1 MSKNGYAY
9 VLLVGSVDTP
19 QSILK
24 DLCIAFDKH
33 SNFDS
38 CFSGVG
44 IMEGRGSLGAGAPLY
59 ILVLTFYILLSQ
71 FHGAFNVGRP

>member
-24 DLCIAFDKH
+24 DLSIAFDKH

-44 IMEGRGSLGAGAPLY
+44 IIGGGWGGLGAGVH
-59 ILVLTFYILLSQ
+59 ILVLTFYTLLSQ
-71 FHGAFNVGRP
+71 FHDAFNVRRP